1 MATKKEIDTEE
12 VVEIE
17 VKKPIAKAPR
27 KYAPD
32 EQIVCRSI
40 TYGELLIT
48 GPKSKLLYSWSNYGD
63 TTPVEY
69 QDLQALQD

>member
-27 KYAPD
+27 KL
-32 EQIVCRSI
+32 S
-40 TYGELLIT
+40 LIHI
-48 GPKSKLLYSWSNYGD
+48 
-63 TTPVEY
+63 
-69 QDLQALQD
+69 